1 MRGAL
6 LRSVE
11 SEGRQAA
18 IRAKGVCFAYDI
30 LAGVAAMYVAPQV
43 IYLFSGPSPAP
54 WLDIFAAVAMGIS
67 GAFSFW
73 LVGVHRQVWRHT
85 SLRDVVRVGQG
96 IGLANLMSMPILLLA
111 MALRG
116 YPLAAVYLEVPMWL
130 ALMLVVRLWARG
142 RATGDLT
149 AILRREPPYAPRAL
163 VVGPAST
170 VAEAL
175 RAARKAPAGPPV
187 RAIGI
192 VETTGSDVGRDIEG
206 VQVIGGLDQLAAL
219 FDHYTARFGEL
230 PWIAI
235 AAPREDRRT
244 MEAALAVSSARKA
257 TLHRL
262 AYGKSAVLEQIRS
275 ADLLARPERRLD
287 MAPVARLISGARVF
301 ITGGGGTIGGELARQ
316 CAALGP
322 SELTIYDSS
331 EFNVFEIDQE
341 LSRAYP
347 NVVRRM
353 IIGDVRDE
361 VRLEQSMREAS
372 PDVVIHAAAL
382 KHVPLMEQNPNEAI
396 LTNVL
401 GARRTATMAA
411 ELGVKSFTFISTDK
425 AVNPSNVMGA
435 TKRAAE
441 LFLQAYAPTA
451 PNTRFSLVRFGNV
464 LGSKGSVAPLFERQ
478 IAEGGPVTVT
488 HPDMTR
494 FFMSVEEA
502 SALVLQAAALSS
514 ESTSSEANLYVL
526 DMGEPV
532 RIMDLAEKMI
542 RLKGLTPNQDI
553 MIRVTGPRP
562 GEKLTESVFYEK
574 EQVQPTPVDGVLEVA
589 RSTSPPIGEVQARLD
604 AIISYAARRDPQA
617 SLSMMKALAPELF
630 IEEPWGEQPM
640 TIQ

>member
-1 MRGAL
+1 VVLVVRNIS
-6 LRSVE
+6 R
-11 SEGRQAA
+11 RAA
-18 IRAKGVCFAYDI
+18 IEAKAVCFGYDI
-30 LAGVAAMYVAPQV
+30 AAGLAAMYAAPQIV
-43 IYLFSGPSPAP
+43 SLFSGRASPI
-54 WLDIFAAVAMGIS
+54 WLDLFAAVALAVAG
-67 GAFSFW
+67 GFSFW
-73 LVGVHRQVWRHT
+73 LRGVHRQVWRHT
-85 SLRDVVRVGQG
+85 SLRDVMRIFQG
-96 IGLANLMSMPILLLA
+96 VALANLMCLPILILA
-111 MALRG
+111 KTLSD
-116 YPLAAVYLEVPMWL
+116 YPLAAIYLEIPIWL
-130 ALMLVVRLWARG
+130 ALLLVVRLWARG

-149 AILRREPPYAPRAL
+149 AIIRREPMYAPRAL
-163 VVGPAST
+163 VVGPAGT

-175 RAARKAPAGPPV
+175 RASRKAPSGPPI

-244 MEAALAVSSARKA
+244 MEAALAVASARKA
-257 TLHRL
+257 TLLRMVHN
-262 AYGKSAVLEQIRS
+262 KSALLEPIRP
-275 ADLLARPERRLD
+275 ADLLARPERRLSMD
-287 MAPVARLISGARVF
+287 PVAELVSGSRVF

-322 SELTIYDSS
+322 AELTIFDSS

-347 NVVRRM
+347 NVVRNLV
-353 IIGDVRDE
+353 IGDVRDE
-361 VRLEQSMREAS
+361 VRLEQAMRDAA

-401 GARRTATMAA
+401 GARRCATIAA
-411 ELGVKSFTFISTDK
+411 DLGVRSFTFISTDK
-425 AVNPSNVMGA
+425 AVSPQNVMGA

-441 LFLQAYAPTA
+441 LFLQAFAPHA
-451 PNTRFSLVRFGNV
+451 PGTRFSLVRFGNV

-494 FFMSVEEA
+494 YFMSVEEA

-514 ESTSSEANLYVL
+514 VSESTEAALYVL

-532 RIMDLAEKMI
+532 RIVDLAEKMI
-542 RLKGLTPNQDI
+542 RMKGLTPGQDI
-553 MIRVTGPRP
+553 LIRVTGPRP
-562 GEKLTESVFYEK
+562 GEKLTETVFYDR
-574 EQVQPTPVDGVLEVA
+574 EQVLGTPVDGVLEVA
-589 RSTSPPIGEVQARLD
+589 RTNAPPIGEVQERLD
-604 AIISYAARRDPQA
+604 AIIAYAARRDPQA
-617 SLSMMKALAPELF
+617 SLSMMQALAPELF
-630 IEEPWGEQPM
+630 IDDPWGEQPL
-640 TIQ
+640 TLQ